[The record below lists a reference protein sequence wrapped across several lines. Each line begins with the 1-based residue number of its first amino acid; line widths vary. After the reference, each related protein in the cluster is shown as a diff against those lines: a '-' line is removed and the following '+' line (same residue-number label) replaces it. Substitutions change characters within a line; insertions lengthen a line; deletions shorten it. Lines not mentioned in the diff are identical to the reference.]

1 MLKRL
6 SHRLRDGSW
15 RFVGVVAS
23 LPVGICEGDYVLRAL
38 LVITLLV
45 CLNCWCPLWAAS
57 IGGEVI
63 DEQSGKGLDSTDV
76 EIRLLVSD
84 GGRAWSVAQTTHPF
98 PVRRFAFHNVS
109 PGTYAVEF
117 VPGAFNSYQW
127 ELYAGADSAADLT
140 PIQITKAQ
148 DEIDLGLIALGP
160 PPFELTELVISPNE
174 GRDYSGLVS
183 TAGGP
188 VEVRGVLV
196 NRSGAA
202 RSLVLWATAEEETYV
217 GFYPAGGNTWGTM
230 EIEGSRRRVLA
241 RAGETPFR
249 MRFDVPP
256 LPVAHKEYVIAV
268 FAGTSRWE
276 AVDKGSYLFLS
287 VDAPNE
293 AAARADRR
301 ADNLVECCP

>member
-1 MLKRL
+1 MRTGL
-6 SHRLRDGSW
+6 
-15 RFVGVVAS
+15 
-23 LPVGICEGDYVLRAL
+23 IVLL
-38 LVITLLV
+38 LA
-45 CLNCWCPLWAAS
+45 CLNCWCPLWAAT

-63 DEQSGKGLDSTDV
+63 DEQSGKGLDSTDIEV
-76 EIRLLVSD
+76 RLLVSD

-127 ELYAGADSAADLT
+127 ELYAGADSVADLT

-148 DEIDLGLIALGP
+148 DEIDLGVIALGP
-160 PPFELTELVISPNE
+160 PPFELTDLVISPNE
-174 GRDYSGLVS
+174 GRDYGGHVS

-188 VEVRGVLV
+188 MEVSGVLV

-202 RSLVLWATAEEETYV
+202 RPLVLWLTAAETNPA
-217 GFYPAGGNTWGTM
+217 GFYPAGRSTWGTM
-230 EIEGSRRRVLA
+230 EIEGSRWRIVARV
-241 RAGETPFR
+241 GETPFR

-256 LPVAHKEYVIAV
+256 LPVANKEYTVAV

-276 AVDKGSYLFLS
+276 AVAKGSYLFLS
-287 VDAPNE
+287 GDAPNE
-293 AAARADRR
+293 VAAQVDPRADS
-301 ADNLVECCP
+301 LGECCP